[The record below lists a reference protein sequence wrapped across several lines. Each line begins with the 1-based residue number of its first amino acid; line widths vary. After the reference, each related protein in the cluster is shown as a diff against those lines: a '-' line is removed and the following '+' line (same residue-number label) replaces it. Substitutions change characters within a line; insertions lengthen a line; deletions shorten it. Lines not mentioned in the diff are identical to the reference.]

1 MDLGI
6 AGKVAF
12 VSGGSKGVG
21 LATALQLGREGCRVV
36 VAARGQQAID
46 ETVEK
51 IRKEGGTAIG
61 ISADLYSQAD
71 VNRAIAE
78 TTKAFG
84 PPDIAISNVHG
95 PGHGNFFDLTA
106 EDFAQAFNE
115 LALSVVYLTQAVVP
129 HMQKQRWGRL
139 VNIGSYSAKEPPSEL
154 KHLLATCIRAAVV
167 TLNKSLANEFGSYGI
182 TVNTIGTGFIDS
194 GERLHNYMQ
203 TVAKEQGIT
212 EEALLATLMRN
223 VPAGRIGTPQE
234 AGALI
239 AFLCSEDAAYITGN
253 IIPVD
258 GGFHRAAW

>member
-1 MDLGI
+1 MDFGI

-21 LATALQLGREGCRVV
+21 LATSLQLAREGCRVV

-46 ETVEK
+46 ETVEA

-61 ISADLYSQAD
+61 VSADLYNQAD
-71 VNRAIAE
+71 VKRAVEVA
-78 TTKAFG
+78 TKAFG
-84 PPDIAISNVHG
+84 SPDIAISNVHG

-106 EDFAQAFNE
+106 ADFAQAFNE
-115 LALSVVYLTQAVVP
+115 LALSVVYLAQAVLP
-129 HMQKQRWGRL
+129 HMQKQKWGRL
-139 VNIGSYSAKEPPSEL
+139 INIGSYSAKEPPPEL
-154 KHLLATCIRAAVV
+154 KHLLATCVRASVV

-194 GERLHNYMQ
+194 GERLHTYMQ

-212 EEALLATLMRN
+212 EEALLASLMSN
-223 VPAGRIGTPQE
+223 IPAGRIGTTEE
-234 AGALI
+234 AAALI
-239 AFLCSEDAAYITGN
+239 AFLCSEGAAYITGN

-258 GGFHRAAW
+258 GGYHRAAW